1 MKAPLMLALATAV
14 LAGCKV
20 QMSTTTGGSITT
32 SSGNFSCT
40 GSPCT
45 SVDVSDLEFDE
56 TFMAQADTGYR
67 FVGWRKKH
75 RGLCG
80 GSTDAC
86 RLFTAGFAG
95 DSLLLSFLDRDDEV
109 FFLEA
114 VFAEDTGAGS
124 GSGVGNASSCWNDAL
139 VTPGTTLVASY
150 QGTNALGESLD
161 YHMDQIVEGGYT
173 FNGKNA
179 LRATSNVY
187 STGDYPSTGI
197 TKSYFQLPGGQRM
210 RSLGVETEIL
220 SPSTGTSV
228 TTYAPFELQR
238 FDLAAG
244 QSFST
249 SFETSTDTQVAGQT
263 SATTVAEE
271 RTITFDGIESLTV
284 PAGTFQACRFTVVRT
299 STSIVPAGNSR
310 TYIDMEWY
318 HVGTAVLLKHEEDDS
333 LTELKSASV
342 NGADI

>member
-40 GSPCT
+40 GSSCT

-56 TFMAQADTGYR
+56 TFMAQPDTGYR

-95 DSLLLSFLDRDDEV
+95 DSLLLSFLDKEDEV

-124 GSGVGNASSCWNDAL
+124 GSGAGNASSCWNDTL

-150 QGTNALGESLD
+150 RGTNALGDNLD
-161 YHMDQIVEGGYT
+161 YNLDQIIEGGAT
-173 FNGKNA
+173 FNGKSA
-179 LRATSNVY
+179 LKATANVY
-187 STGDYPSTGI
+187 STGDEPSTGI
-197 TKSYFQLPGGQRM
+197 TKAYFQLAGSQRT
-210 RSLGVETEIL
+210 RNLGVETEIL
-220 SPSTGTSV
+220 SPSTGFST
-228 TTYAPFELQR
+228 TTYAPFELRR

-244 QSFST
+244 QNFST
-249 SFETSTDTQVAGQT
+249 TFEITTDTQVGGQ
-263 SATTVAEE
+263 SYATTVAEE

-299 STSIVPAGNSR
+299 TTPITPGGATR
-310 TYIDMEWY
+310 TYTDREWY
-318 HVGTAVLLKHEEDDS
+318 HVGTALLLKNEEDDAV
-333 LTELKSASV
+333 TELESASI
-342 NGADI
+342 NGTDI